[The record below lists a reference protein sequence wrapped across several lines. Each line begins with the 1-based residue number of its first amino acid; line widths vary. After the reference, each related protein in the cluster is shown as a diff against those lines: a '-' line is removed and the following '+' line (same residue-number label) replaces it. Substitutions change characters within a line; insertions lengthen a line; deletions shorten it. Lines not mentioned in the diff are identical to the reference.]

1 MISDALIAALGRVS
15 PQAAQAIVAE
25 AGRNHHQQRTQRAA
39 AMPLW
44 WAGGTPRTEEDE

>member
-1 MISDALIAALGRVS
+1 MISDALIAVLGRVS

-25 AGRNHHQQRTQRAA
+25 ARRNHHQQRA

-44 WAGGTPRTEEDE
+44 WVGGAPRTEEE